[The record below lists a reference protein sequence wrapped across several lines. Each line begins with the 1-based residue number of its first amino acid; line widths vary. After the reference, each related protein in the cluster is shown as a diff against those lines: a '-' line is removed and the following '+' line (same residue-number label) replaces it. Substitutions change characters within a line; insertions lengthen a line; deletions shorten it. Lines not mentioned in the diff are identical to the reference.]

1 MSDDHCSHTLPV
13 ELVYKILEEVWSLPL
28 SRTERRDLLITLP
41 SVSRAFRAI
50 AGRLFLLDA
59 HVVSPAY
66 AAHFLSSLQ
75 SAASSDL
82 ILPRPCH
89 SITFHI
95 YNPSPSSSGAFQ
107 LYMSSNP
114 TTCAMET
121 VLRAL
126 SKRGDD
132 DTLHLHR
139 VALHYTGWSFTHEL
153 EHMRLANLPLRVR
166 TLELCFSTPSLL
178 TQHLR
183 QTYLRRYTLPMP
195 GVRNLRIFGACP
207 AFVVDV
213 TRACLAL
220 ESLETDDVCGVLV
233 LQPSLRPFM
242 LLTAD
247 AAAQVKQMEH
257 LGRKNAPDENEKSPV
272 VHAFARAPEDIRR
285 KPGLPHGFPLNFKL
299 KRNHA
304 RT

>member
-1 MSDDHCSHTLPV
+1 MSDDPFSHTLPI
-13 ELVYKILEEVWSLPL
+13 ELVYKILEEVWSLSL
-28 SRTERRDLLITLP
+28 SRTERRDLLVTLP
-41 SVSRAFRAI
+41 SVCRAFRAI

-75 SAASSDL
+75 SATSSAL
-82 ILPRPCH
+82 ILPRSCH

-95 YNPSPSSSGAFQ
+95 YNPSPSPSGAFH

-126 SKRGDD
+126 SKRRDD
-132 DTLHLHR
+132 DDALHLHR

-153 EHMRLANLPLRVR
+153 EHMRLVNLPLCVR
-166 TLELCFSTPSLL
+166 TLELCFSTPSRF

-183 QTYLRRYTLPMP
+183 QTYLRRYALPMP
-195 GVRNLRIFGACP
+195 GVRNLRIFGTCP

-213 TRACLAL
+213 TRACPAL

-233 LQPSLRPFM
+233 LQPRLWPFM

-257 LGRKNAPDENEKSPV
+257 LDRKNAPDQKSSV
-272 VHAFARAPEDIRR
+272 VHAFARAPENIRR
-285 KPGLPHGFPLNFKL
+285 KPGLPHGFLFSFGL
-299 KRNHA
+299 K
-304 RT
+304 